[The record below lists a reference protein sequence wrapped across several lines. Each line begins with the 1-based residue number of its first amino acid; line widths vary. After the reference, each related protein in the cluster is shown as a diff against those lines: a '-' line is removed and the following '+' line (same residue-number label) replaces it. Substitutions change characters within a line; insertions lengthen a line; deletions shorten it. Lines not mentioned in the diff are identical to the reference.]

1 MGSCIFDDLL
11 LQGIRSGKMPA
22 REASSRDW
30 FRDKAK
36 NIGQISTD
44 RLLREA
50 GKDRLKDPTNFR
62 VGDLY
67 MFAYDPKHKD
77 TLPYYDK
84 FPVIFPIGEAK
95 GGFYGINF
103 HYLPYPLRAKLMD
116 ALYDIVNN
124 KDYDTNT
131 RVKLSYQI
139 LNSASKFKVFQPTL
153 KHYLYSHVR
162 SRLIYVN
169 PSEWDIAIFLPVER
183 FIGASK
189 TAVWKASRASL
200 RR

>member
-1 MGSCIFDDLL
+1 MVSRLFDDILL
-11 LQGIRSGKMPA
+11 NGIRSGKMPA

-36 NIGQISTD
+36 NIGQLSTG

-50 GKDRLKDPTNFR
+50 NKERQKDPTNFR

-67 MFAYDPKHKD
+67 MFAYDPKHKE
-77 TLPYYDK
+77 TLPYYDR

-116 ALYDIVNN
+116 ALYDITNN
-124 KDYDTNT
+124 KDFDVNT
-131 RVKLSYQI
+131 RINLSYKI
-139 LNSASKFKVFQPTL
+139 LNSASKFSAFKPTL
-153 KHYLYSHVR
+153 KHYLYTHVR
-162 SRLIYVN
+162 SRLIYVH

-183 FIGASK
+183 FVGASRN
-189 TAVWKASRASL
+189 AVWKSSRASL

>member
-1 MGSCIFDDLL
+1 MNRLFDDLL

-84 FPVIFPIGEAK
+84 FPVIFPISEAK

-183 FIGASK
+183 FVGASK